1 MAITYYT
8 GIPRSG
14 KSLKAVAFIYHTF
27 VSLPIYFRL
36 SFGKKNKFPKDNEN
50 LLKLYDFKIFKIYKL
65 QKKIPY
71 ENCYTNINQFDFSIS
86 DKILKFDFDE
96 IYLKLTIL
104 HALYMDKKTDDE
116 LIEKSKELNIFK
128 SLFVLDEAHNF
139 LKKKDD
145 PVLVWWFTY
154 HGHLY
159 QDIILITQDLKLVN
173 DEYKRTAEYFFKAVP
188 QRLRLSKNVF
198 KYRQF
203 SSYQMYQRDL
213 ISTDS
218 LKVIPE
224 YYSLYVSGDSPK
236 SKSII
241 HKYLYILL
249 FFLLLFPFVLYRFYN
264 NLNSNEAPQPLE
276 NPTNKEIIQ
285 NENIPQTLQNQF
297 QNDSLSSENDTPVIP
312 QTENLK
318 LFKFNCFDFFCYY
331 KIDKKT
337 SLEIPTNILKAYLLD
352 ISEDKK
358 FTQIK
363 NNRLM
368 IYLLVDEQKLNFL
381 QGVQDETTQENNN
394 NFIPNLGNN

>member
-14 KSLKAVAFIYHTF
+14 KTLKSVAKIYHTF
-27 VSLPIYFRL
+27 VNQKL
-36 SFGKKNKFPKDNEN
+36 SNLDKYLIKKG
-50 LLKLYDFKIFKIYKL
+50 I
-65 QKKIPY
+65 KKPFVNPY

-104 HALYMDKKTDDE
+104 YALYMAKKSDDE
-116 LIEKSKELNIFK
+116 LIEKAKELNIFK
-128 SLFVLDEAHNF
+128 TLFVIDEAHNF

-145 PVLVWWFTY
+145 SVLVWWFTY

-173 DEYKRTAEYFFKAVP
+173 DEYKRTAEYFYRAVP
-188 QRLRLSKNVF
+188 QRFRLSKNVF

-203 SSYQMYQRDL
+203 SSYQMYQKDL
-213 ISTDS
+213 ISTES

-236 SKSII
+236 SKSIL
-241 HKYLYILL
+241 HKYLYFVL
-249 FFLLLFPFVLYRFYN
+249 FLLLLFPFVLYRFMN
-264 NLNSNEAPQPLE
+264 NLNTPTQPTSQTLE
-276 NPTNKEIIQ
+276 NKDIPQ
-285 NENIPQTLQNQF
+285 NENISQTLQENQAT
-297 QNDSLSSENDTPVIP
+297 NLSSQVSQEITNQEV
-312 QTENLK
+312 LK

-331 KIDKKT
+331 KINKKT
-337 SLEIPTNILKAYLLD
+337 TLEIPQNILKTYLLNID
-352 ISEDKK
+352 EDKK

-363 NNRLM
+363 NNRLL
-368 IYLLVDEQKLNFL
+368 IYILVDEKKLNFL

>member
-14 KSLKAVAFIYHTF
+14 KSLKAVAKIYHTF
-27 VSLPIYFRL
+27 VKPDLTKLDLYLI
-36 SFGKKNKFPKDNEN
+36 KKGM
-50 LLKLYDFKIFKIYKL
+50 
-65 QKKIPY
+65 KKPFVNPY

-86 DKILKFDFDE
+86 DKILKFDFDD

-203 SSYQMYQRDL
+203 SSYQMYQKDL

-264 NLNSNEAPQPLE
+264 NLNPNEAPQPLE

-285 NENIPQTLQNQF
+285 NENMPQIPQNQIV
-297 QNDSLSSENDTPVIP
+297 QNDSLSSQNDTSIIP

-337 SLEIPTNILKAYLLD
+337 SLEIPTNILKTYLLD

-363 NNRLM
+363 NNRLV
-368 IYLLVDEQKLNFL
+368 IYLLVDEQKFNFIKR
-381 QGVQDETTQENNN
+381 VQDEKNENNTN
-394 NFIPNLGNN
+394 NTFPNVGF